1 MSEAPMKRAILLG
14 LGALSVAAAAIPAI
28 AMADGFPPPP
38 PTTFYG
44 RVPAGVATGQG
55 VVAIVTDPG
64 TGAQTAC
71 GSGNVLTD
79 SGNTVYV
86 VDVVA
91 DAQRAGCG
99 QAGRTV
105 TFYFTPTTNSG
116 GRASADAPAAW
127 TGPGPM
133 EKNISSVGPALTKA
147 ANAPHVAKDG
157 SY

>member
-1 MSEAPMKRAILLG
+1 MKRAIFLG
-14 LGALSVAAAAIPAI
+14 MGALSVAAAAIPAI
-28 AMADGFPPPP
+28 AMAADFPPPP

-44 RVPAGVATGQG
+44 RVPASVATGQG
-55 VVAIVTDPG
+55 VVAIVTDAG

-79 SGNTVYV
+79 GGNTVYV

-99 QAGRTV
+99 KAGRTV
-105 TFYFTPTTNSG
+105 TFYFTPTLNSG
-116 GRASADAPAAW
+116 GRASTDSPVAW
-127 TGPGPM
+127 VGPGPTL
-133 EKNISSVGPALTKA
+133 KDISGVGPALTKA
-147 ANAPHVAKDG
+147 ASAPQVARDG